1 MNLRQK
7 LLVPLLALSLALGA
21 YLHLLWIPHSLQ
33 LAERAHVQ
41 MVERHLDSVV
51 ESLLP
56 LLLGNLLAD
65 IHGNLGPLQRKNP
78 EWVGLRLVD
87 HHGRQLY
94 PLLDKA
100 PLVLAGDGASRILL
114 RRPIHY
120 LGTEHGQLEVL
131 VDLREFRA
139 AALARHHEL
148 LMLQLG
154 MLLAVTLALALILE
168 FAVIRPARRLAVASA
183 ALARRHFHVAL
194 PAAGSGEIGSLVGS
208 FAAMRRDLEA
218 YHADLQHEIE
228 VRKRAEASLR
238 DQQEHLEE
246 LVAARTR
253 ELADAQGQLLQSEK
267 MASIGQLAAGVA
279 HEINNPVGFVTSNLG
294 TLKEYVGTLLE
305 LAEAC
310 RAGQADEAAFRRLE
324 FDYIRDDVVALLRES
339 QEGLD
344 RVKKIVANLKSFSH
358 VGESEWLEADL
369 NAGVESALSVAW
381 HELKYKT
388 EVVREYGTL
397 PPVPC
402 IAAQINQ
409 VVLNLLVNAAQA
421 IETQGRIT
429 VRTGCDDA
437 WAWIEVADTGRGMP
451 PDVQK
456 RIFDPFFTT
465 KPVGQGTGLGLSISY
480 DIVRKHGGRIDVHSV
495 PGEGS
500 TFRIWLPLAG
510 QPPATA

>member
-21 YLHLLWIPHSLQ
+21 YLHLVWIPHSLQ

-120 LGTEHGQLEVL
+120 LGTEHGQLEV
-131 VDLREFRA
+131 
-139 AALARHHEL
+139 
-148 LMLQLG
+148 
-154 MLLAVTLALALILE
+154 
-168 FAVIRPARRLAVASA
+168 
-183 ALARRHFHVAL
+183 
-194 PAAGSGEIGSLVGS
+194 
-208 FAAMRRDLEA
+208 
-218 YHADLQHEIE
+218 
-228 VRKRAEASLR
+228 
-238 DQQEHLEE
+238 

>member
-1 MNLRQK
+1 
-7 LLVPLLALSLALGA
+7 
-21 YLHLLWIPHSLQ
+21 
-33 LAERAHVQ
+33 
-41 MVERHLDSVV
+41 
-51 ESLLP
+51 
-56 LLLGNLLAD
+56 
-65 IHGNLGPLQRKNP
+65 
-78 EWVGLRLVD
+78 
-87 HHGRQLY
+87 
-94 PLLDKA
+94 
-100 PLVLAGDGASRILL
+100 
-114 RRPIHY
+114 
-120 LGTEHGQLEVL
+120 
-131 VDLREFRA
+131 
-139 AALARHHEL
+139 
-148 LMLQLG
+148 
-154 MLLAVTLALALILE
+154 
-168 FAVIRPARRLAVASA
+168 
-183 ALARRHFHVAL
+183 
-194 PAAGSGEIGSLVGS
+194 
-208 FAAMRRDLEA
+208 
-218 YHADLQHEIE
+218 
-228 VRKRAEASLR
+228 
-238 DQQEHLEE
+238 
-246 LVAARTR
+246 
-253 ELADAQGQLLQSEK
+253 